1 MINNL
6 FCHLLQP
13 LKRQLVCFTETGQR
27 SDLVMAT
34 PLMMQEI
41 KPQRHLECTSKM
53 TKDYKCPPSP
63 PPLLF
68 VGVDSCLVKPK
79 FKVKHTGIL

>member
-1 MINNL
+1 MIKNL

-13 LKRQLVCFTETGQR
+13 LKRQLVCFTETEQR
-27 SDLVMAT
+27 FDLAMAI

-41 KPQRHLECTSKM
+41 EPQWHLECTSKM
-53 TKDYKCPPSP
+53 TKVYKCPSSLL
-63 PPLLF
+63 PLLS

-79 FKVKHTGIL
+79 FKVKPTGIL